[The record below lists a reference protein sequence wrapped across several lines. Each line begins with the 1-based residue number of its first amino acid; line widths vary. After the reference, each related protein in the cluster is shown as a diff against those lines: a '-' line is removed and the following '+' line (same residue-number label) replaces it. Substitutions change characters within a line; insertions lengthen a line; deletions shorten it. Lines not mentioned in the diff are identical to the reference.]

1 MDNLKIR
8 MLREKLI
15 NDLNDVDLP
24 IEVKRLV
31 LKEIMALV
39 NDAADGQIEKE
50 REMLMKSQ
58 SEEEAKQDAESV
70 QQDEVGELAE

>member
-1 MDNLKIR
+1 MNNIVIR
-8 MLREKLI
+8 MLREKII
-15 NDLNDVDLP
+15 NDLNEAELP

-31 LKEIMALV
+31 LKEILSVV
-39 NDAADGQIEKE
+39 NDTADGQIEKE

-70 QQDEVGELAE
+70 QQNDMGELAE